1 MSTELVS
8 EGRPDLVYTD
18 DKGLK
23 EAAAAADGDECVEE
37 EETLQPAPR
46 TVSGQVAEVTGLD
59 LDLLQTL

>member
-18 DKGLK
+18 DEGLK
-23 EAAAAADGDECVEE
+23 EAAADGDECVEE